1 MRSVTLM
8 NEAHRVHL
16 RTDEW
21 RATLRDLALPF
32 AFGGRTAADLLGA
45 DVLEIGPGPGLTT
58 DLLLPDLESLTAIE
72 LDPELAGDL
81 RERLGGR
88 MTVVEGDATA
98 MPFENDHFSGVVT
111 FTMLHHVPT
120 VELQDRVFAEACRV
134 LRPGGLFVANDSVG
148 SDELAAFH
156 DGDIYNPVDP
166 ATLPDRLAAAGF
178 VDVEV
183 RDNPYA
189 FAVHARS
196 PG

>member
-1 MRSVTLM
+1 M
-8 NEAHRVHL
+8 NEAHRLHL

-32 AFGGRTAADLLGA
+32 AFGARNADELGD

-58 DLLLPDLESLTAIE
+58 DLLLEEFGIERLTGIE
-72 LDPELAGDL
+72 LDDELAADL
-81 RERLGGR
+81 TARLGDR
-88 MTVVEGDATA
+88 MRVVEADATD
-98 MPFENDHFSGVVT
+98 MPFDDDQFSGVVT

-120 VELQDRVFAEACRV
+120 TQLQDRVFAEACRV

-156 DGDIYNPVDP
+156 EGDVYNPVDP
-166 ATLPDRLAAAGF
+166 ATLPARLEAAGF
-178 VDVEV
+178 VDIDV
-183 RDNPYA
+183 RSNPYA

-196 PG
+196 PS